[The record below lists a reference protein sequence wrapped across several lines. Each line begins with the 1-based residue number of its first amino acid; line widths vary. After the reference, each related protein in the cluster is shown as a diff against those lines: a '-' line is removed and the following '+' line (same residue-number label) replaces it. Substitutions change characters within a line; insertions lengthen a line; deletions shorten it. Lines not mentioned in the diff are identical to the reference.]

1 MRHTCFLL
9 GVGVGPFSLQ
19 ILLFLVLI
27 LWVVGVADSDAAA
40 VFFLAEEAMGAFL
53 AVFGV
58 SATLFD
64 CLVRDG
70 FAAAECPVEV
80 VA

>member
-1 MRHTCFLL
+1 ML
-9 GVGVGPFSLQ
+9 
-19 ILLFLVLI
+19 ILLVA
-27 LWVVGVADSDAAA
+27 GVADSAAA
-40 VFFLAEEAMGAFL
+40 TVFFLAEEAMGAFL

-64 CLVRDG
+64 GLVRDKV
-70 FAAAECPVEV
+70 AAAECPVEV